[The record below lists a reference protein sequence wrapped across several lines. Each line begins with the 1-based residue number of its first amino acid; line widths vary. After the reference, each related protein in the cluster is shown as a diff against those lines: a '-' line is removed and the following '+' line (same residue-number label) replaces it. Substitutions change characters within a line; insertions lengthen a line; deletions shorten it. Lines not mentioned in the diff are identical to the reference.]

1 MKFRIAWAMAAL
13 ISGAPPGIAAEI
25 SVMSGGA
32 PKEVLATLIPQFQTL
47 TGHHVH
53 VTYAVITALQ
63 QKLQAGETPDM
74 VLLPT
79 TAIADLAKAGKLK
92 SEGSAPLGTIRVVAI
107 VKEGAPRPD
116 ISTPDA
122 FGDALLKARSLVY
135 SPPTTPS
142 GMHLA
147 RLVEQLGIA
156 PAIKDKVTYR
166 AALDGGAEVVA
177 SGGAEIGIYQSS
189 EVVHVKD
196 VTEIGPLPDALQL
209 KLVYGGAVSAA
220 NANPQPALSFIKFLA
235 EPENKRVWKDSGFDP
250 S

>member
-79 TAIADLAKAGKLK
+79 TAI
-92 SEGSAPLGTIRVVAI
+92 

-122 FGDALLKARSLVY
+122 FRDALLKARSLVY

-166 AALDGGAEVVA
+166 SALDGGAEVVA

-235 EPENKRVWKDSGFDP
+235 EPENK
-250 S
+250 